1 MKMEKFELN
10 RKIKI
15 DGFEFVESI
24 SVPGREIDEKDNR
37 ELYMFVLELLGRANY
52 CYYTLDKILK
62 TAEKSYIIV
71 LENESEKSKTYL
83 TIAELIDALRKAK

>member
-1 MKMEKFELN
+1 MEEIRLA
-10 RKIKI
+10 RKEKI

-24 SVPGREIDEKDNR
+24 SVHGREIEKEENK

-71 LENESEKSKTYL
+71 LENESEKNKTYL
-83 TIAELIDALRKAK
+83 TFAELIEAIRGC